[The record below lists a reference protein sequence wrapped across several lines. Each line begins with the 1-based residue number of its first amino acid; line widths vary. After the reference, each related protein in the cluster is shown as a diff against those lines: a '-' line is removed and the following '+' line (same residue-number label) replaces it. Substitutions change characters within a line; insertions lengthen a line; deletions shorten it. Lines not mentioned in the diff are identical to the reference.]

1 MTELISPLPETGPAP
16 PSLLARL
23 NGLRRRM
30 SWRQAFTALRHPNY
44 RLWFRGQIVS
54 LFGTWMQATA
64 LAFLVYEL
72 TRSPAYLGFVGFAMG
87 LPSWLFMLYA
97 GVIADRVP
105 RRNIMVIT
113 QTSMMALAFLMAGL
127 TFTHLVRPWHILV
140 ITFALGVANA
150 FDAPARQAFVLEM
163 VPPEDMTNAI
173 ALNAAMFN
181 TATALGPA
189 AGGVVYALVGP
200 AWCFTVNGAS
210 FIAVIVALRRMKLP
224 PFEPRPR
231 TNSTLADLK
240 EGLRYV
246 ATHAQVRTIILGI
259 GVLTMFGISFATL
272 LPAWAVQIL
281 GGDAKTNGFLL
292 SARGVGALSGSLLI
306 ASLGRFHFRGRLLT
320 FGMFALPLLVAGFG
334 LARWLPLSL
343 AFLLGAGL
351 AHILAF
357 NLSNALVQTFAPDA
371 LRGRIM
377 SVYALTFFGLMPLG
391 ALGIG
396 ATAEKLGAPAAI
408 FIGAGVALT
417 AAALI
422 AFLQPG
428 LRKQA

>member
-1 MTELISPLPETGPAP
+1 MSELISPLPEAGPPP

-30 SWRQAFTALRHPNY
+30 SWRQAFTALRYPNY
-44 RLWFRGQIVS
+44 RLWFRGQMIS
-54 LFGTWMQATA
+54 LFGTWMQTTA

-72 TRSPAYLGFVGFAMG
+72 TRSPAYLGMVGFAMG

-97 GVIADRVP
+97 GVIADRVS

-113 QTSMMALAFLMAGL
+113 QTAMMVLAFFMGGL
-127 TFTHLVRPWHILV
+127 TFLHLVKPWHILV

-163 VPPEDMTNAI
+163 VPPQDMTNAI

-189 AGGVVYALVGP
+189 AGGVIYALVGP
-200 AWCFTVNGAS
+200 AWCFSINGLS
-210 FIAVIVALRRMKLP
+210 FIAVIVALRLMKLP
-224 PFEPRPR
+224 PLEPRPR
-231 TNSTLADLK
+231 TNSALSDLK
-240 EGLRYV
+240 EGLHYV
-246 ATHAQVRTIILGI
+246 ASHAQVRTIILGV
-259 GVLTMFGISFATL
+259 GALTMFGISFATL
-272 LPAWAVQIL
+272 LPAWAVQVL

-292 SARGVGALSGSLLI
+292 SARGLGALAGSLLI

-320 FGMFALPLLVAGFG
+320 FGMFALPLFVTAFG
-334 LARWLPLSL
+334 LVRWLPLSL
-343 AFLLGAGL
+343 VLLFGAGL

-357 NLSNALVQTFAPDA
+357 NLSNALVQSFAPDA

-396 ATAEKLGAPAAI
+396 ATAERLGAPAAV
-408 FIGAGVALT
+408 FIGAAVTL
-417 AAALI
+417 AAAGLI
-422 AFLQPG
+422 ALLQPN
-428 LRKQA
+428 LRKQT